1 MKNGINGCTISKNT
15 RNYSGKDADDLVHIP
30 EYHRDEV
37 IFALEVWMTKT
48 TRLAL
53 VASIVVLAGAAAALF
68 VFKLPLSTVFVGLM
82 VLICPL
88 SHIFMMKFM
97 GHDHGMGDHNHRGSG
112 VDHSHHEQPKQLNQ
126 NANNR

>member
-1 MKNGINGCTISKNT
+1 
-15 RNYSGKDADDLVHIP
+15 
-30 EYHRDEV
+30 
-37 IFALEVWMTKT
+37 MTKT
-48 TRLAL
+48 TRLVL

-68 VFKLPLSTVFVGLM
+68 VFKLPLSTVFIGLM

-88 SHIFMMKFM
+88 SHVFMMKFM
-97 GHDHGMGDHNHRGSG
+97 GHDHGMGDHNHGTTG

>member
-1 MKNGINGCTISKNT
+1 MH
-15 RNYSGKDADDLVHIP
+15 VP
-30 EYHRDEV
+30 EYHRGEV

-48 TRLAL
+48 TRLVVL
-53 VASIVVLAGAAAALF
+53 ASIVVLAGVAAALF

-88 SHIFMMKFM
+88 SHVFMMKFM
-97 GHDHGMGDHNHRGSG
+97 GHDHGMGDHKHGMAG